1 MKVQMQIQKLI
12 TQNVKN
18 KQLPAQA
25 VVIQLLDKDQKHLAF
40 IACHHEQRFSLYDFD
55 NDREQSHFLEEISS
69 FEAEILDAYFQIDK
83 DLKKKFDGWTGEFII
98 TGEISEIIYHSKPA
112 SNG

>member
-1 MKVQMQIQKLI
+1 MQIQKLI
-12 TQNVKN
+12 TQNIEN

-55 NDREQSHFLEEISS
+55 NDRQQSHFLEEISN

-83 DLKKKFDGWTGEFII
+83 DLERKCGGWWTGEFII
-98 TGEISEIIYHSKPA
+98 TDENAEVIYHSIPC
-112 SNG
+112 

>member
-1 MKVQMQIQKLI
+1 MQIQKLI
-12 TQNVKN
+12 VQNIKN

-40 IACHHEQRFSLYDFD
+40 IACHHEQRFSLYDLN
-55 NDREQSHFLEEISS
+55 NDREESHFLEEISN
-69 FEAEILDAYFQIDK
+69 FEAEILNAYFQV
-83 DLKKKFDGWTGEFII
+83 GE
-98 TGEISEIIYHSKPA
+98 TSEIIYHSKPA